1 MKINSFPQQS
11 NWSEVLR
18 VSSTYRNAGSVG
30 DRIPAIFAN
39 KAGFIHICTQVG
51 TNANWCKNFNMS
63 LGTWYMLE
71 LNQNKED
78 TKVIGTITSMSVFS
92 LSKPFKYFY
101 EIKLDGVVEEKVENP
116 NPEIVSN
123 VKIWAGRSKHMAAAD
138 VAIRNLTFRPGSNT
152 TSTVTHHHPP
162 PSSPPDPGVNLT
174 TTRVAE
180 CVKGA
185 SARGYWTYRHKLP
198 QKCSRK
204 LH

>member
-18 VSSTYRNAGSVG
+18 VASTYRNLGSVG

-63 LGTWYMLE
+63 QGTWYMLE

-92 LSKPFKYFY
+92 L
-101 EIKLDGVVEEKVENP
+101 
-116 NPEIVSN
+116 
-123 VKIWAGRSKHMAAAD
+123 
-138 VAIRNLTFRPGSNT
+138 
-152 TSTVTHHHPP
+152 
-162 PSSPPDPGVNLT
+162 
-174 TTRVAE
+174 
-180 CVKGA
+180 
-185 SARGYWTYRHKLP
+185 
-198 QKCSRK
+198 
-204 LH
+204 